1 VQKEQCFSLGK
12 ITKLH
17 GYKGGLILHIDSST
31 PQFFKDLE
39 SVFLEINQELVPF
52 FFAQKGKLNGKKLLV
67 YFEDI
72 SPEKAS
78 ALVGRNAYLPQ
89 SMFPEVEDDLYYDK
103 AIMGYDVIVKD
114 ASIGKI
120 VDVVENSGQNLF
132 VVASNSSEYLIPA
145 VDPFITS
152 LDQAKKIIY
161 LELPE
166 GLLDL

>member
-1 VQKEQCFSLGK
+1 M
-12 ITKLH
+12 
-17 GYKGGLILHIDSST
+17 
-31 PQFFKDLE
+31 
-39 SVFLEINQELVPF
+39 
-52 FFAQKGKLNGKKLLV
+52 V

-72 SPEKAS
+72 SPEQAS

-103 AIMGYDVIVKD
+103 AIMGYDVLVKG

-132 VVASNSSEYLIPA
+132 VVASDSSEYLIPA